1 MDEIV
6 QTTKEAL
13 YEVRLMLLNELN
25 ELNWLALGSKLTD
38 RKLYAAQK
46 QILNVV
52 IDKLAD
58 LTIDKVADLTKR
70 KKYLNVI

>member
-13 YEVRLMLLNELN
+13 HKVRLMLLDELN
-25 ELNWLALGSKLTD
+25 ELNWSALGSKLTD

-52 IDKLAD
+52 L
-58 LTIDKVADLTKR
+58 DKVDDFIKR
-70 KKYLNVI
+70 EK